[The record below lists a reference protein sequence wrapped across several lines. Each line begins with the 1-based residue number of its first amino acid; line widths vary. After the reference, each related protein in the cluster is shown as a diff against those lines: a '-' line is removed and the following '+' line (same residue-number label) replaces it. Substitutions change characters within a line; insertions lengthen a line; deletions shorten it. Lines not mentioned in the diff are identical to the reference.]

1 MRVAVGAALLH
12 FVDSRFR
19 LGSVLSVVDHDVAA
33 DMPGA
38 DGDAL
43 ANPELAPVTS
53 ARCPFSFFS
62 MGQAGITTGGN
73 VGSFISVKSTSFI
86 IDALSDWSRQEQPPP
101 RRYCVSLFRRDDR
114 TNG

>member
-86 IDALSDWSRQEQPPP
+86 IDAL
-101 RRYCVSLFRRDDR
+101 L
-114 TNG
+114 